1 MADQEKWELSREE
14 IERRLQ
20 KLKTD
25 PKQREKTRGGRS
37 SGQGVKLLYIR
48 DYLYHHAT
56 REHPQN
62 ANAIQSFLAKH
73 SIEASVKTIYNDIV
87 RLRDDFAV
95 PIEYNASK
103 WGYYIT
109 EPEFEPHELRL
120 MVDCIQA
127 SKFITQTEARTISQK
142 IVKLAD
148 VYTKESLTRN
158 AYVSDRVRSKND
170 SVVKDSG
177 RIHRAIA
184 ENRKIGFT
192 YFHYTPNKTN
202 PKQFSKKGDLYIV
215 SPYALLWDNGNYYLY
230 AYLSEKKAF
239 RTFRIDRMERITNP
253 LPDKRDGEKE
263 FKASNIT
270 GQEFKVFQQYHGT
283 QTRVQIRFINR
294 LADAVIDQF
303 GKDTML
309 IPIDEKHFTATL
321 PVELSP
327 PFFAW
332 VATFGRAAKILWPQL
347 AIDEM
352 KKFIERVSDMYKEE
366 G

>member
-1 MADQEKWELSREE
+1 MAQG
-14 IERRLQ
+14 Q
-20 KLKTD
+20 
-25 PKQREKTRGGRS
+25 GRS

-48 DYLYHHAT
+48 DYLYQHAT
-56 REHPQN
+56 KEHPKN
-62 ANAIQSFLAKH
+62 ANAICDYLMTKG
-73 SIEASVKTIYNDIV
+73 IDASPKTIYNDIL
-87 RLRDDFAV
+87 RLQIDFGV
-95 PIEYNASK
+95 PVEYNPKK

-109 EPEFEPHELRL
+109 TPEFEPHELRL
-120 MVDCIQA
+120 MVDSIQA

-158 AYVSDRVRSKND
+158 AFVSGRVRSMND
-170 SVVKDSG
+170 SVVKDSD

-192 YFHYTPNKTN
+192 YFHYTPNKDN
-202 PKQFSKKGDLYIV
+202 PKQYSKKGDLYIV

-230 AYLSEKKAF
+230 AYITEKDEF

-253 LPDKRDGEKE
+253 LPDKRDGEKA
-263 FKASNIT
+263 FKATNIT
-270 GQEFKVFQQYHGT
+270 GQEFKVFQQYHGE
-283 QTRVQIRFINR
+283 QTRVRIRFSNH
-294 LADAVIDQF
+294 LADSVIDQF